1 MDLIATTL
9 KDLLGHSMGHRMRWR
24 RSSEAA
30 TPSADGM
37 SDFRRLFLRV
47 RRRPSAKRAESIRGI
62 FNRQARF

>member
-9 KDLLGHSMGHRMRWR
+9 KDLMANPRHRMRWQ

-30 TPSADGM
+30 TPSAHGM

-47 RRRPSAKRAESIRGI
+47 RRRPSAKRAESIGGI
-62 FNRQARF
+62 FNRQARS